1 MNLSRMAIVPQFFH
15 KRVVKSRPCCLHL
28 EFIRICCVL
37 YRDESD
43 RKFDTAQTI
52 SAMSLYQFCCLIDHY
67 QIAISII
74 VTSRKKRVLWQ
85 IFHHF
90 LASWLQEISLSTWNV
105 NRFSESIVE
114 WFGKI
119 AKAGKIKLNICKFP
133 FLFRCQY
140 N

>member
-28 EFIRICCVL
+28 AFIRICCVL

-43 RKFDTAQTI
+43 RKFDTPQTI
-52 SAMSLYQFCCLIDHY
+52 SAMSPYHFCWLIDHY

-74 VTSRKKRVLWQ
+74 VSAEKRVLWQ

-90 LASWLQEISLSTWNV
+90 YANWLRDISLSTWNV
-105 NRFSESIVE
+105 NRFSDVQSINHPII
-114 WFGKI
+114 WQ
-119 AKAGKIKLNICKFP
+119 NCKVWQNHVQHLQIGF
-133 FLFRCQY
+133 
-140 N
+140 